1 MSIDLQARSKAV
13 ADKRWTVI
21 ATGMAAAF
29 ALAVVWPHSAHAAS
43 FAVGQRVRC
52 DIYFKQPG
60 TVIAFHPGETFN
72 GHPAGS
78 GYFYRIRIDGLDP
91 EGQLC
96 KAEDMKAEQA
106 PPAAAVAVQPPAA
119 TVQRP
124 GVAPARP
131 PQAVQP
137 AAAGP
142 GRFGT
147 TRTPR
152 MSCPMVR
159 SMPKVEQIKML
170 VECDDE
176 QASNN
181 NLIYLDVN
189 LAVQAG
195 ATRRYTQ
202 FADGYATTI
211 DTNAPVLPIRGS
223 VDSYQ
228 CAPLSR
234 YTNKGTTYD
243 TDNTGKN
250 CAISPIRQTQG
261 TCYRT
266 TFGNWLCHLNEVGES
281 ATDRLN
287 QPPPP

>member
-1 MSIDLQARSKAV
+1 MIDLQARSNAIT
-13 ADKRWTVI
+13 DKRWTVI
-21 ATGMAAAF
+21 SIGIAAAF
-29 ALAVVWPHSAHAAS
+29 ALVVFWPHTARAAS

-52 DIYFKQPG
+52 DIYFNKPG
-60 TVIAFHPGETFN
+60 TVIAFHQGETFN

-78 GYFYRIRIDGLDP
+78 GYFYRIRVDGLDP

-106 PPAAAVAVQPPAA
+106 PTAPAVQPPAA
-119 TVQRP
+119 VVQRP
-124 GVAPARP
+124 ATAPTAPART
-131 PQAVQP
+131 PQVAQP

-152 MSCPMVR
+152 MTCPMVR
-159 SMPKVEQIKML
+159 SMPNAEQIKML
-170 VECDDE
+170 VQCDDE

-189 LAVQAG
+189 LSVQAG

-243 TDNTGKN
+243 TDNSGKN

-266 TFGNWLCHLNEVGES
+266 TLGNWLCHLAES
-281 ATDRLN
+281 GDTAKDRLN
-287 QPPPP
+287 QPPPA

>member
-1 MSIDLQARSKAV
+1 MNTNLKACSKTIV
-13 ADKRWTVI
+13 EKRWTAISLIMAVVI
-21 ATGMAAAF
+21 AQT
-29 ALAVVWPHSAHAAS
+29 ALWPHTARAAS
-43 FAVGQRVRC
+43 FAIGQRVRC

-78 GYFYRIRIDGLDP
+78 GYFYRIRIDGLDSD
-91 EGQLC
+91 GQLC

-106 PPAAAVAVQPPAA
+106 AAPPPAAAA
-119 TVQRP
+119 VQRP
-124 GVAPARP
+124 AVAPAAPARP
-131 PQAVQP
+131 VQAAQQAV
-137 AAAGP
+137 AGP

-147 TRTPR
+147 TRSPR
-152 MSCPMVR
+152 MACSPVK
-159 SMPKVEQIKML
+159 SMPNREQIKML

-176 QASNN
+176 HASNN

-189 LAVQAG
+189 LLVQAG

-211 DTNAPVLPIRGS
+211 DTAAPVLPIRGS
-223 VDSYQ
+223 LDSYQ
-228 CAPLSR
+228 CAPLSK

-250 CAISPIRQTQG
+250 CAVSPIRQAQG

-266 TFGNWLCHLNEVGES
+266 TFGDWLCHLNESTSS
-281 ATDRLN
+281 ATDKLY
-287 QPPPP
+287 QPPPR